1 MKFSAVWV
9 LALIFS
15 AGPLFAQ
22 KIYIDYDM
30 SYDGSTIK
38 TFAWKETAETS
49 VARVN
54 PLMHSRIVNGIEYYL
69 ALAGAHETDANPDVY
84 VTYHT
89 STKENMSV
97 NTTNF
102 GYGYPTGWSYGG
114 YYSHYGYGGASMGS
128 SSTSVSTYLTGT
140 LVVDVWD
147 AKTQKMIWRG
157 MAAGITVSNNPEK
170 MGKRIDK
177 ALAKIVTK
185 WQKIKAKR

>member
-69 ALAGAHETDANPDVY
+69 ALSGAHETDANPDVY
-84 VTYHT
+84 VTYHG
-89 STKENMSV
+89 STEEEIYLD
-97 NTTNF
+97 TDYY
-102 GYGYPTGWSYGG
+102 GYGYPSHWG
-114 YYSHYGYGGASMGS
+114 YYGHTGYGAGV
-128 SSTSVSTYLTGT
+128 TTVRKYEIGT

-147 AKTQKMIWRG
+147 AASNKLIWRG
-157 MAAGITVSNNPEK
+157 TATNITVTDNPAKMEK
-170 MGKRIDK
+170 KLNK
-177 ALAKIVTK
+177 ALKKMVGQ
-185 WQKIKAKR
+185 WRKIKASNAK